1 MDNIDDQVRTPHALS
16 YSDMIKVAV
25 PTGSLNYARNI
36 PSNGGT
42 FSPDQIINIPMNV
55 AVNSFV
61 DTKRAYISYKV
72 NNTGSV
78 NKLFID
84 RCGAS
89 QFFDSM
95 RVTGPTGNEI
105 SNCQHYNVLC
115 AILADYAPAD
125 HTATTLNI
133 SGGASATPV
142 SAEPYVD
149 TSVTDIGGGRT
160 NIAKGENKTFSHVPQ
175 IGFFNTDKYL
185 PLGFLNGQCTL
196 SINLASL
203 NTGAVCMTTS
213 EGGQTTTWTISN
225 VELHL
230 PVIRVSE
237 EFASNFRSLMASGIN
252 VSAHCNDVSNNTSTV
267 SKSATGQQDIII
279 ANRKRSV
286 KALLAMSR
294 LSSNITNMQAES
306 VSARRSLGLT
316 QYQWNVAGV
325 SIPAAP
331 VNGDNKVTSANYGQ
345 YLLETQRA
353 MGHLGST
360 VHSLATGAAE
370 YMKATDSSTASKIV
384 YGLDLEAY
392 SGALSGVNL
401 GSALPL
407 VWQPHIGSGTES
419 ATTTGACTIDVFSY
433 YDSMIV
439 LDGVTGTLTANN

>member
-72 NNTGSV
+72 NNTGTTDH
-78 NKLFID
+78 LFID

-89 QFFDSM
+89 VFFDSM

-105 SNCQHYNVLC
+105 SNCQHYNALC

-133 SGGASATPV
+133 SGGAAAAPV
-142 SAEPYVD
+142 STVPSVGA
-149 TSVTDIGGGRT
+149 VTDLAATGGRT
-160 NIAKGENKTFSHVPQ
+160 YIEKGENKTFSHVPQ

-185 PLGFLNGQCTL
+185 PLGFLNGQCTV
-196 SINLASL
+196 SITLASL
-203 NTGAVCMTTS
+203 NTGALTNKDK
-213 EGGQTTTWTISN
+213 TTTWTISN

-294 LSSNITNMQAES
+294 LSDGITKTEVES
-306 VSARRSLGLT
+306 VSARRSLGIS

-331 VNGDNKVTSANYGQ
+331 VNGDNTATSANYGQ

-360 VHSLATGAAE
+360 VHSLATGTAE
-370 YMKATDSSTASKIV
+370 YMKATDSTTASKIV

-407 VWQPHIGSGTES
+407 VWQPHIGSSTES